1 MQKSNLI
8 KKLLVVVNFIVVIFL
23 IATIIF
29 NTKLTYSLY
38 WISIPVLIFL
48 IVMFMYEVDKGLI
61 EINQNEGKSIRRSY
75 NDITVVSTVFYGI
88 IYLGI
93 EFIGMINSD
102 IRNNIYLVCGFFAI
116 TLLYE
121 LFVFMAIKSA
131 NKETT
136 ELLNKKNKFMK

>member
-48 IVMFMYEVDKGLI
+48 IVWFMFEVDKGLI

-75 NDITVVSTVFYGI
+75 NDITVVSTVFYGL

-93 EFIGMINSD
+93 EFIDMINSD

-121 LFVFMAIKSA
+121 LFVFTAIKSA
-131 NKETT
+131 KKETT
-136 ELLNKKNKFMK
+136 ELLNKKK

>member
-8 KKLLVVVNFIVVIFL
+8 KKLLLVVNFIVVIFL

-48 IVMFMYEVDKGLI
+48 IVWFMFEVDKGLI
-61 EINQNEGKSIRRSY
+61 EINKNEGKSIRRSY
-75 NDITVVSTVFYGI
+75 NDITVVSTVFYGL

-93 EFIGMINSD
+93 EFIDMINSN
-102 IRNNIYLVCGFFAI
+102 IRDNIYLICGFFAI

-121 LFVFMAIKSA
+121 LFVFSAIKSA
-131 NKETT
+131 KKETS
-136 ELLNKKNKFMK
+136 ELLNKIK

>member
-1 MQKSNLI
+1 MQKSNII
-8 KKLLVVVNFIVVIFL
+8 KKLLVVVNFIVAIFL

-75 NDITVVSTVFYGI
+75 NDITVVSTVFYGL

-93 EFIGMINSD
+93 EFIDMINSD
-102 IRNNIYLVCGFFAI
+102 VRNNIYLVCGFFAI

-121 LFVFMAIKSA
+121 LFVFTAIKSA
-131 NKETT
+131 KKETS
-136 ELLNKKNKFMK
+136 ELLNKKK

>member
-1 MQKSNLI
+1 MQKSNII
-8 KKLLVVVNFIVVIFL
+8 KKLLVVVNFIVAIFL

-38 WISIPVLIFL
+38 WILIPILIFL
-48 IVMFMYEVDKGLI
+48 IVMFIYEVDKGLI

-75 NDITVVSTVFYGI
+75 NDITVVSTVFYGL

-93 EFIGMINSD
+93 EFIDMINSD
-102 IRNNIYLVCGFFAI
+102 VRNNIYLVCGFFAI

-131 NKETT
+131 KKETS
-136 ELLNKKNKFMK
+136 ELLNKKK

>member
-1 MQKSNLI
+1 MQKSNII
-8 KKLLVVVNFIVVIFL
+8 KKLLLVVNFIVAIFL
-23 IATIIF
+23 ISTIVF

-48 IVMFMYEVDKGLI
+48 IVWFMFEVDKGLI
-61 EINQNEGKSIRRSY
+61 EINKNEGKSIRRSY
-75 NDITVVSTVFYGI
+75 NDITVVSTVFYGL

-93 EFIGMINSD
+93 EFIDMINSD

-121 LFVFMAIKSA
+121 LFVFTAIKSA
-131 NKETT
+131 KKETS
-136 ELLNKKNKFMK
+136 ELLNKIK

>member
-8 KKLLVVVNFIVVIFL
+8 KKLLLVVNFIVVIFL

-48 IVMFMYEVDKGLI
+48 IVWFMFEVDKGLI

-75 NDITVVSTVFYGI
+75 NDITVVSTVFYGL

-93 EFIGMINSD
+93 EFIDMINSN
-102 IRNNIYLVCGFFAI
+102 IRDNIYLICGFFAI

-121 LFVFMAIKSA
+121 LFVFSAIKSA
-131 NKETT
+131 KKETS
-136 ELLNKKNKFMK
+136 ELLNKIK

>member
-1 MQKSNLI
+1 MQKSNII
-8 KKLLVVVNFIVVIFL
+8 KKLLVVVNFIVAIFL

-75 NDITVVSTVFYGI
+75 NDITVVSTVFYGL

-93 EFIGMINSD
+93 EFIDMINSD
-102 IRNNIYLVCGFFAI
+102 VRNNIYLVCGFFAI

-131 NKETT
+131 KKETS
-136 ELLNKKNKFMK
+136 ELLNKIK

>member
-48 IVMFMYEVDKGLI
+48 IVYFMFEVDKGLI

-75 NDITVVSTVFYGI
+75 NDITVVSTVFYGL

-93 EFIGMINSD
+93 EFIDMINSD
-102 IRNNIYLVCGFFAI
+102 IRNNVYLVCGFFAI

-121 LFVFMAIKSA
+121 LFIFMAIKSA
-131 NKETT
+131 KKETT
-136 ELLNKKNKFMK
+136 ELLNKKK

>member
-8 KKLLVVVNFIVVIFL
+8 KKLLVVVNFIVAIFL

-48 IVMFMYEVDKGLI
+48 IVWFMFEVDKGLI
-61 EINQNEGKSIRRSY
+61 EINKNEGKSIRRSY
-75 NDITVVSTVFYGI
+75 NDITVVSTVFYGL

-93 EFIGMINSD
+93 EFIDMINSD

-121 LFVFMAIKSA
+121 LFVFTAIKSA
-131 NKETT
+131 KKETS
-136 ELLNKKNKFMK
+136 ELLNKIK

>member
-1 MQKSNLI
+1 MQKSNII
-8 KKLLVVVNFIVVIFL
+8 KKLLVVVNFIVAIFL
-23 IATIIF
+23 IVTIIF

-48 IVMFMYEVDKGLI
+48 IVWFMFEVDKGLI
-61 EINQNEGKSIRRSY
+61 EINKNEGKSIRRSY
-75 NDITVVSTVFYGI
+75 NDITVVSTVFYGL

-93 EFIGMINSD
+93 EFIDMINSD

-121 LFVFMAIKSA
+121 LFVFTAIKSA
-131 NKETT
+131 KKETS
-136 ELLNKKNKFMK
+136 ELLNKIK

>member
-1 MQKSNLI
+1 MLKSNLI
-8 KKLLVVVNFIVVIFL
+8 KKLLVVVNFIVAIFL

-48 IVMFMYEVDKGLI
+48 IVWFMFEVDKGLI
-61 EINQNEGKSIRRSY
+61 EINKNEGKSIRRSY
-75 NDITVVSTVFYGI
+75 NDITVVSTVFYGL

-93 EFIGMINSD
+93 EFIDMINSD

-121 LFVFMAIKSA
+121 LFVFTAIKSA
-131 NKETT
+131 KKETS
-136 ELLNKKNKFMK
+136 ELLNKIK

>member
-8 KKLLVVVNFIVVIFL
+8 KKLLVVVNFIVAIFL

-48 IVMFMYEVDKGLI
+48 IVWFMFEVDKGLI
-61 EINQNEGKSIRRSY
+61 EINKNEGKSIRRAY
-75 NDITVVSTVFYGI
+75 NDITVVSTVFYGL

-93 EFIGMINSD
+93 EFIDMINSD

-121 LFVFMAIKSA
+121 LFVFTAIKSA
-131 NKETT
+131 KKETS
-136 ELLNKKNKFMK
+136 ELLNKIK

>member
-1 MQKSNLI
+1 MQKSNII
-8 KKLLVVVNFIVVIFL
+8 KKLLVVVNFIVAIFL

-48 IVMFMYEVDKGLI
+48 IVWFMFEVDKGLI
-61 EINQNEGKSIRRSY
+61 EINKNEGKSIRRSY
-75 NDITVVSTVFYGI
+75 NDITVVSTVFYGL

-93 EFIGMINSD
+93 EFIDMINSD
-102 IRNNIYLVCGFFAI
+102 IKNNIYLVCGFFAI

-121 LFVFMAIKSA
+121 LFVFTAIKSA
-131 NKETT
+131 KKETS
-136 ELLNKKNKFMK
+136 ELLNKIK

>member
-1 MQKSNLI
+1 MQKSNII
-8 KKLLVVVNFIVVIFL
+8 KKLLVVVNFIVAIFL

-93 EFIGMINSD
+93 EFIDMINSD
-102 IRNNIYLVCGFFAI
+102 VRNNIYLVCGFFAI

-121 LFVFMAIKSA
+121 LFVFTAIKSA
-131 NKETT
+131 KKETS
-136 ELLNKKNKFMK
+136 ELLNKIK

>member
-1 MQKSNLI
+1 MQKSNII
-8 KKLLVVVNFIVVIFL
+8 KKLLLVVNFIVVICL
-23 IATIIF
+23 VATIIF

-61 EINQNEGKSIRRSY
+61 EINKNEGKSIRRSY
-75 NDITVVSTVFYGI
+75 NDITVVSTVFYGL

-93 EFIGMINSD
+93 EFIDMINSD
-102 IRNNIYLVCGFFAI
+102 VRNNIYLVCGFFAI

-121 LFVFMAIKSA
+121 LFVFTAIKSA
-131 NKETT
+131 KKETS
-136 ELLNKKNKFMK
+136 ELLNKIK

>member
-8 KKLLVVVNFIVVIFL
+8 KKLLVVVNFIVSIFL

-48 IVMFMYEVDKGLI
+48 IVWFMFEVDKGLI
-61 EINQNEGKSIRRSY
+61 EINKNEGKSIRRSY
-75 NDITVVSTVFYGI
+75 NDITVVSTVFYGL

-93 EFIGMINSD
+93 EFIDMINSD
-102 IRNNIYLVCGFFAI
+102 MRNNIYLVCGFFAI

-121 LFVFMAIKSA
+121 LFVFTAIKSA
-131 NKETT
+131 KKETS
-136 ELLNKKNKFMK
+136 ELLNKIK

>member
-1 MQKSNLI
+1 MQKSNII
-8 KKLLVVVNFIVVIFL
+8 KKLLVVVNFIVAIFL

-75 NDITVVSTVFYGI
+75 NDITVVSTVFYGL

-93 EFIGMINSD
+93 EFIDMINSD
-102 IRNNIYLVCGFFAI
+102 VRNNIYLVCGFFAI

-121 LFVFMAIKSA
+121 LFVFTAIKSA
-131 NKETT
+131 KKETS
-136 ELLNKKNKFMK
+136 ELLNKIK

>member
-1 MQKSNLI
+1 MQKSNII
-8 KKLLVVVNFIVVIFL
+8 KKLLVVVNFIVAIFL
-23 IATIIF
+23 ISTIVF

-48 IVMFMYEVDKGLI
+48 IVWFMFEVDKGLI
-61 EINQNEGKSIRRSY
+61 EINKNEGKSIRRSY
-75 NDITVVSTVFYGI
+75 NDITVVSTVFYGL

-93 EFIGMINSD
+93 EFIDMINSD

-121 LFVFMAIKSA
+121 LFVFTAIKSA
-131 NKETT
+131 NKETS
-136 ELLNKKNKFMK
+136 ELLNNKFMK

>member
-8 KKLLVVVNFIVVIFL
+8 KKLLVVVNFIVAIFL

-48 IVMFMYEVDKGLI
+48 IVWFMFEVDKGLI
-61 EINQNEGKSIRRSY
+61 EINKNEGKSIRRSY
-75 NDITVVSTVFYGI
+75 NDITVVSTVFYGL

-93 EFIGMINSD
+93 EFIDMINSD

-121 LFVFMAIKSA
+121 LFVFTAIKSA
-131 NKETT
+131 KKETS
-136 ELLNKKNKFMK
+136 ELLNNKFMK